1 MYYYVTYVFVLLYMP
16 RKLDNMKLDL
26 KQFRS
31 SIPNQTMVNALN
43 LMIKLIEI
51 KSMIGN
57 EMKSTD

>member
-1 MYYYVTYVFVLLYMP
+1 MP